1 MSIESLNTERI
12 RKRHEKEELFSITKA
27 PSFEWGFLIHA
38 ILIKNRKGDKEWQKI
53 Y

>member
-27 PSFEWGFLIHA
+27 PFEGGF
-38 ILIKNRKGDKEWQKI
+38 
-53 Y
+53 